1 MKKILVIEDEPILRE
16 NIFDL
21 LNLNG
26 YLTNQAADAEKG
38 LTKIREWRPDLILC
52 DIKMPGKSGYWVLEQ
67 IKDDIQYATVPFIFL
82 TAKVETD
89 DIRTGMK
96 LGADDYLT
104 KPFKVNDLFDS
115 IEARFKRVELF
126 KAGFSVSDSA
136 NVASQ
141 LNRRIVIDSLE
152 SLTKSEKEILHMI
165 SQGLSSADIAEK
177 RFNSV
182 KTIENHRANIIAK
195 LGLNGHLAL
204 VKFSMSIE

>member
-16 NIFDL
+16 NIIDL

-38 LTKIREWRPDLILC
+38 LTKIREWQPDLILC

-104 KPFKVNDLFDS
+104 KPFKVNDLLES

-136 NVASQ
+136 DSASQ

-204 VKFSMSIE
+204 VKFSM

>member
-16 NIFDL
+16 NIIDL

-38 LTKIREWRPDLILC
+38 LMKIKEWQPDLILC

-67 IKDDIQYATVPFIFL
+67 IKDNIQYATVPFIFL
-82 TAKVETD
+82 TAKVETE

-104 KPFKVNDLFDS
+104 KPFKVNDLLDS

-126 KAGFSVSDSA
+126 KTGFSG
-136 NVASQ
+136 NASEDKINQ
-141 LNRRIVIDSLE
+141 ENKKISIDSLE

-165 SQGLSSADIAEK
+165 SQGLSSANIAAK